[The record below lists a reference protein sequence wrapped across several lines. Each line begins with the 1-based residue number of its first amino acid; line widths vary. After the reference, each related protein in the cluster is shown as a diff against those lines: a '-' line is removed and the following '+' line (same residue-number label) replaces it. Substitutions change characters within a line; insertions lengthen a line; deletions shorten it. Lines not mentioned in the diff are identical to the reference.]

1 MKKNLFMTAAAIAA
15 LLTGCSTDEEIAN
28 IEASAKNAIGFNI
41 VSNGAETKATIH
53 NTGSTNFDFDVF
65 AFNSTTGDLFMGTRL
80 SDFEHDGVD
89 IYYNTT
95 DQKWDYKNPDK
106 LAYWPSDRSKLSFY
120 AISPA
125 TVENEQDKYNYSWY
139 IHGPIATGGNK
150 IHCSLVNEY
159 GGADG
164 AKNYDLMYATA
175 FNYEKSTYGT
185 KVKLT
190 FKHALSQVHFKGI
203 TSNASLKADIQSI
216 IIKNTKTSG
225 EFTIPTDLLE
235 KNNNYARDPKASDWV
250 LKDFWNPLD
259 AKMVAANVQVNDTEA
274 IDLSKKD
281 EPILVIPQVLTP
293 WSTTP
298 TSAVTKDNANNSHQ
312 SYLEI
317 SMKLT
322 QNGQYVIGS
331 ENEYKKIYV
340 PFTNVDT
347 NNATGWEPGN
357 RYIYTLIFG
366 GGYDDQGKPILTPI
380 TFEPTVEKWQDA
392 SGYTE
397 QIPAHTN

>member
-28 IEASAKNAIGFNI
+28 IETSAKNAIGFNI

-65 AFNSTTGDLFMGTRL
+65 AFNSTTGDLFMGTRQ

-95 DQKWDYKNPDK
+95 DQKWDYKNPNE
-106 LAYWPSDRSKLSFY
+106 LAYWPSDGSKLSFY

-125 TVENEQDKYNYSWY
+125 TVENEQDKYNYAWY

-150 IHCSLVNEY
+150 IHCSLTNEY
-159 GGADG
+159 GEAAG

-175 FNYEKSTYGT
+175 FNYDKSTNKT

-190 FKHALSQVHFKGI
+190 FKHTLSQVHFKGI

-235 KNNNYARDPKASDWV
+235 KNNNYARNPKASDWV

-347 NNATGWEPGN
+347 NNATGWEPGK
-357 RYIYTLIFG
+357 RYIYTLNFG
-366 GGYDDQGKPILTPI
+366 GGYDDQGNPILTPI
-380 TFEPTVEKWQDA
+380 TFEPSVEDWVDA
-392 SGYTE
+392 SGYNV
-397 QIPAHTN
+397 QL